1 MLAARDQENLVYGHQ
16 AAAASKPLNQSNR
29 TLQPKTPGNKFPKT
43 PLKIPLNDENAP
55 TAFGGKSGK
64 GKGLENLMTGG
75 KQGSNFDKNG
85 FVTPVLGMG
94 ALRTSL
100 QCTNHPQG
108 ARTRAP
114 LGMKTT
120 NAKAKAIQ
128 TPAPHPQKEAEK
140 SQPKQTTGRR
150 QKKVI
155 HADAVRLEVHGDES
169 PLADRD
175 VEVEYAPPRPKDIP
189 YQSEDF
195 PENCLN
201 LNPLKP
207 GNLMRGRYSH
217 HHNRLDENGLTRL
230 ERELEESYIKSA
242 NEADERF
249 LKTLE
254 EEQWTVG
261 DVPETFRH
269 LRKKKPDQHKAP
281 VIDQP
286 KRSIPVPNRAPATIS
301 SRNAAS
307 ALSVMPK
314 TSIAHPRVTQ
324 ANPKRTVSFLSR
336 PKPKPAPLTTTN
348 PSSIRN
354 TAATAASKSTIGYSK
369 GRSASGAMQKK
380 DEVVTRAETLQ
391 KRTGGMMRSVS
402 NMSQG
407 SDTTITPA
415 RFVQKQGAEDEE
427 WKKRLAFLS
436 AFDVDDEDLE
446 PGLRGALPECLRK
459 DEDDEEFVLTL
470 GDGSV

>member
-1 MLAARDQENLVYGHQ
+1 
-16 AAAASKPLNQSNR
+16 
-29 TLQPKTPGNKFPKT
+29 
-43 PLKIPLNDENAP
+43 
-55 TAFGGKSGK
+55 
-64 GKGLENLMTGG
+64 
-75 KQGSNFDKNG
+75 
-85 FVTPVLGMG
+85 
-94 ALRTSL
+94 
-100 QCTNHPQG
+100 
-108 ARTRAP
+108 
-114 LGMKTT
+114 MKTT
-120 NAKAKAIQ
+120 NAKTKALQ
-128 TPAPHPQKEAEK
+128 TPALLPQKEAEK

-155 HADAVRLEVHGDES
+155 HADAVKLEVHGDES
-169 PLADRD
+169 PLAERD

-201 LNPLKP
+201 LSPLKP

-217 HHNRLDENGLTRL
+217 FHNKLDKNGLTRL

-254 EEQWTVG
+254 EEEWTVG

-269 LRKKKPDQHKAP
+269 LRKKKQDQQIPLVA
-281 VIDQP
+281 DQP
-286 KRSIPVPNRAPATIS
+286 KRAIPVQNRAPATIA
-301 SRNAAS
+301 SRSAAS
-307 ALSVMPK
+307 ALSVVPK
-314 TSIAHPRVTQ
+314 TSITQPRVTQ
-324 ANPKRTVSFLSR
+324 PNPKRAVSFLSR
-336 PKPKPAPLTTTN
+336 PKPRPAPLATTN
-348 PSSIRN
+348 PPTLRN
-354 TAATAASKSTIGYSK
+354 TASTAASRSTIGYSK
-369 GRSASGAMQKK
+369 GRSASGALQKK
-380 DEVVTRAETLQ
+380 DETVRAGTLQ

-436 AFDVDDEDLE
+436 AFDVEDEDLE
-446 PGLRGALPECLRK
+446 PGLRGTLPECMRN

-470 GDGSV
+470 GDGPA